1 MINGSSLV
9 NRVNVG
15 DMLTRTAWRH
25 PAKLAVVKD
34 DTRLSYH
41 ELNAWANR
49 VANGLA
55 ALGYT
60 RGISLGLMSRNS
72 IEFLVTYY
80 ACAKLG
86 VVCVPINLL
95 WRGGELAYVLRHAG
109 ARGIMVEASLLDQ
122 LQSALDEL
130 PDLAVIV
137 VGEGRPGDYSFAS
150 FAQCDAGEPDAE
162 VADRDPLSYLYT
174 SGTTSAPKGVVGSH
188 LAIYIQS
195 LGNVIETGLAPTDS
209 MTALLPMFHTAQLNS
224 FCTPAVAIGAT
235 IHILNGFEPVSLLD
249 LIERERLTVVFGLP
263 MMYRALLAEQEA
275 RARDVSSLRLAVY
288 AMAPMPQA
296 ELARMIEVFGC
307 GFSLMFGQTEMSP
320 TASFFRP
327 EHQLSH
333 PGAVGTPCVN
343 VQVGIMDPE
352 GQLLA
357 SPATGEVVYRS
368 PQVMTEYLRDPTA
381 TAEAFRDGWFHSGD
395 SGYFGPDGMLWFL
408 DRFKD
413 VIKTGGEN
421 VASIEVEKA
430 LFAAEPAI
438 ADVAVIGLPHPK
450 WTEAITAVVVPKAG
464 AAIDPDRLL
473 AKLKASLSPFKCPK
487 AIIVQDALPRTAT
500 GKIQKARLRRDY
512 AQYYDL

>member
-1 MINGSSLV
+1 
-9 NRVNVG
+9 
-15 DMLTRTAWRH
+15 
-25 PAKLAVVKD
+25 
-34 DTRLSYH
+34 
-41 ELNAWANR
+41 
-49 VANGLA
+49 
-55 ALGYT
+55 
-60 RGISLGLMSRNS
+60 
-72 IEFLVTYY
+72 
-80 ACAKLG
+80 
-86 VVCVPINLL
+86 
-95 WRGGELAYVLRHAG
+95 
-109 ARGIMVEASLLDQ
+109 
-122 LQSALDEL
+122 
-130 PDLAVIV
+130 
-137 VGEGRPGDYSFAS
+137 
-150 FAQCDAGEPDAE
+150 
-162 VADRDPLSYLYT
+162 
-174 SGTTSAPKGVVGSH
+174 
-188 LAIYIQS
+188 
-195 LGNVIETGLAPTDS
+195 
-209 MTALLPMFHTAQLNS
+209 
-224 FCTPAVAIGAT
+224 
-235 IHILNGFEPVSLLD
+235 VSLLD

-275 RARDVSSLRLAVY
+275 RPRDVSSLRLAVY

-352 GQLLA
+352 GRLLA
-357 SPATGEVVYRS
+357 SPAIGEVVYRS
-368 PQVMTEYLRDPTA
+368 PQVMTEYLHDPIA

-450 WTEAITAVVVPKAG
+450 WTEAITAVVVPKPG
-464 AAIDPDRLL
+464 AAIDPDQLL
-473 AKLKASLSPFKCPK
+473 GKLKATLSPFKCPK

-512 AQYYDL
+512 AQYYEL